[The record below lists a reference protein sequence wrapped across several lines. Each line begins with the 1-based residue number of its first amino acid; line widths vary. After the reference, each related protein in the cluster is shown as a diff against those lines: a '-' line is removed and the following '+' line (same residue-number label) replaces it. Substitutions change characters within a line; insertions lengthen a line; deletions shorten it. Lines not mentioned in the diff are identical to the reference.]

1 MEFNTPLIGTRN
13 QNYKY
18 FYTTGFA
25 SIVSMLI
32 LLIIS
37 GYTASVATNIGGL
50 MTTSNEVL
58 ADIQEIIPDV
68 SDALRII
75 KEMCMHENFTK
86 TYGHI
91 CN

>member
-25 SIVSMLI
+25 SIISMLI
-32 LLIIS
+32 LLVIS

-58 ADIQEIIPDV
+58 ADIQDVMPDV

-75 KEMCMHENFTK
+75 KEMCNHENFTK
-86 TYGHI
+86 IYGDI
-91 CN
+91 CD

>member
-25 SIVSMLI
+25 SIISMLI
-32 LLIIS
+32 LLVIS

-58 ADIQEIIPDV
+58 TDIQEIIPGVTDV
-68 SDALRII
+68 LRII
-75 KEMCMHENFTK
+75 KEMCKHENFTK
-86 TYGHI
+86 SYGHI
-91 CN
+91 CD